1 MNRRSLGRDGL
12 LLDGALTPVSGV
24 PQGLWVK
31 APGHESLIGL
41 GWVRGEA
48 LALEG
53 ANRLGR
59 TPRAGRR
66 KGRERTGHTSGGQG
80 RCGQGSG
87 APHPILSPL
96 PTRPGAAEGCKPL
109 TALPCFRE
117 NIP

>member
-48 LALEG
+48 LDLEG
-53 ANRLGR
+53 ANCLGR
-59 TPRAGRR
+59 TPRQEEGQGEDGAHQWRAGTLWAG
-66 KGRERTGHTSGGQG
+66 GREPLTPS
-80 RCGQGSG
+80 S
-87 APHPILSPL
+87 APLR
-96 PTRPGAAEGCKPL
+96 TRPGGG
-109 TALPCFRE
+109 RRM
-117 NIP
+117 

>member
-1 MNRRSLGRDGL
+1 MNRRSLGCDGL

-48 LALEG
+48 LDLEG

-59 TPRAGRR
+59 TPRQEEGQGEDGAHQWRAGTLRAG
-66 KGRERTGHTSGGQG
+66 GREPLTPS
-80 RCGQGSG
+80 S
-87 APHPILSPL
+87 APL
-96 PTRPGAAEGCKPL
+96 PTRPGGG
-109 TALPCFRE
+109 RRM
-117 NIP
+117 